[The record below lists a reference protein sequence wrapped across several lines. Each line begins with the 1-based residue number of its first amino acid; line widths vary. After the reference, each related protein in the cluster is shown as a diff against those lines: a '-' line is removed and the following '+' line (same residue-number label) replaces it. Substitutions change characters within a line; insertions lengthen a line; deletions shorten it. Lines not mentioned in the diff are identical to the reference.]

1 MNPQKRFRETTYR
14 KRLRVENF
22 TNTIEIS
29 VKNLHSK
36 KIRLSLFTNNYLTTK
51 PMRRKVTLKQIAKEL
66 DVSISTVS
74 KSLRDSPEI
83 SEDTRLKV
91 QAFAKLYNYKP
102 NLIALSL
109 KNKKTKTIG
118 IIIPEIVHHFFATV
132 ISGIEHVANENGYN
146 VIVTLSDES
155 FDKEVINME
164 MLANGSIDG
173 FIMSL
178 SKETQHKKDFHHITE
193 VINQGMP
200 VVMFDR
206 VTNDILC
213 DKVIIDD
220 NLAAYE
226 AVQSLI
232 DNGFKKIALITTVD
246 YVSVGKL
253 RTDGYIKA
261 LKTNNIEINPELI
274 IKIED
279 IDNCEF
285 QIEEL
290 VSNKELDAIFAV
302 NELFAV
308 TAIKAAKK
316 TNMKVPED
324 ISIIG
329 FTDGIISKYSS
340 PSITTVS
347 QNGIK
352 MGGKAAKMLIDRL
365 EAEQEDDEHYKTEVI
380 ETHLVVRESTPTL

>member
-1 MNPQKRFRETTYR
+1 
-14 KRLRVENF
+14 
-22 TNTIEIS
+22 
-29 VKNLHSK
+29 
-36 KIRLSLFTNNYLTTK
+36 
-51 PMRRKVTLKQIAKEL
+51 MRRKVTLKQIAKEL

-83 SEDTRLKV
+83 SEDTRQKV

-132 ISGIEHVANENGYN
+132 ISGIEHVANEHGYN

-178 SKETQHKKDFHHITE
+178 SKETQYKGDFHHITE

-226 AVQSLI
+226 AVQNLI
-232 DNGFKKIALITTVD
+232 NKGFKKIALITTVD

-261 LKTNNIEINPELI
+261 LKTNDIKVDENLI
-274 IKIED
+274 VKIED
-279 IDNCEF
+279 IDNCSGE
-285 QIEEL
+285 IENL
-290 VSNKELDAIFAV
+290 ISNNEIDAVFAV

-308 TAIKAAKK
+308 TAIKAAK
-316 TNMKVPED
+316 NIGIKVPED
-324 ISIIG
+324 LAIIG

-352 MGGKAAKMLIDRL
+352 MGGKAAKMLIERL
-365 EAEQEDDEHYKTEVI
+365 ESEEEEEEHYKTEVI
-380 ETHLVVRESTPTL
+380 ETHLVIRESTPTL

>member
-1 MNPQKRFRETTYR
+1 MK
-14 KRLRVENF
+14 
-22 TNTIEIS
+22 
-29 VKNLHSK
+29 
-36 KIRLSLFTNNYLTTK
+36 
-51 PMRRKVTLKQIAKEL
+51 RKVTLKQIAKEL

-74 KSLRDSPEI
+74 KSLRNSLEI
-83 SEDTRLKV
+83 SEDTRQKV

-102 NLIALSL
+102 NNIALSL
-109 KNKKTKTIG
+109 KNKKTKTIC
-118 IIIPEIVHHFFATV
+118 IIIPEIIHHFFATV
-132 ISGIEHVANENGYN
+132 ISGVEHVANENGYN
-146 VIVTLSDES
+146 VIVCLSDES

-178 SKETQHKKDFHHITE
+178 SKETQLKRDFHHILE

-220 NLAAYE
+220 NLAAYNATQFLVE
-226 AVQSLI
+226 K
-232 DNGFKKIALITTVD
+232 GYKKIALITTID

-261 LKTNNIEINPELI
+261 LKTNDLKVDENLI
-274 IKIED
+274 LKIED
-279 IDNCEF
+279 IENFESKIDSLIKNND
-285 QIEEL
+285 
-290 VSNKELDAIFAV
+290 VDAIFAV

-308 TAIKAAKK
+308 TAIKIAKK
-316 TNMKVPED
+316 YGKRVPED
-324 ISIIG
+324 ISVIG

-340 PSITTVS
+340 PSISTVG

-352 MGGKAAKMLIDRL
+352 MGEKAAKMLIERL
-365 EAEQEDDEHYKTEVI
+365 ENEEEEYDEHYKTEVI
-380 ETHLVVRESTPTL
+380 ETELVIRESTI

>member
-1 MNPQKRFRETTYR
+1 MK
-14 KRLRVENF
+14 
-22 TNTIEIS
+22 
-29 VKNLHSK
+29 
-36 KIRLSLFTNNYLTTK
+36 
-51 PMRRKVTLKQIAKEL
+51 RKVTLKQIAKEL

-74 KSLRDSPEI
+74 KSLRNSLEI
-83 SEDTRLKV
+83 SEDTRQKV

-102 NLIALSL
+102 NNIALSL
-109 KNKKTKTIG
+109 KNKKTKTIC
-118 IIIPEIVHHFFATV
+118 IIIPEIIHHFFATV
-132 ISGIEHVANENGYN
+132 ISGVEHVANENGYN
-146 VIVTLSDES
+146 VIVCLSDES

-178 SKETQHKKDFHHITE
+178 SKETQQKRDFHHILE

-220 NLAAYE
+220 NLAAYN
-226 AVQSLI
+226 ATQFLI
-232 DNGFKKIALITTVD
+232 EKGFSKIALITTID

-261 LKTNNIEINPELI
+261 MKTNDLKVNENLI
-274 IKIED
+274 LKIED
-279 IDNCEF
+279 IDNFEEK
-285 QIEEL
+285 IESLIKNNEI
-290 VSNKELDAIFAV
+290 DAIFAV

-308 TAIKAAKK
+308 TAIKIANKYGK
-316 TNMKVPED
+316 KVPDD
-324 ISIIG
+324 ISVIG

-340 PSITTVS
+340 PSISTVG

-352 MGGKAAKMLIDRL
+352 MGEKAAKMLIERL
-365 EAEQEDDEHYKTEVI
+365 ENEEEEYEEHYKTEVI
-380 ETHLVVRESTPTL
+380 ETELVIRESTS

>member
-1 MNPQKRFRETTYR
+1 MK
-14 KRLRVENF
+14 
-22 TNTIEIS
+22 
-29 VKNLHSK
+29 
-36 KIRLSLFTNNYLTTK
+36 
-51 PMRRKVTLKQIAKEL
+51 RKVTLKQIAKEL

-74 KSLRDSPEI
+74 KSLRNSLEI
-83 SEDTRLKV
+83 SEDTRQKV

-102 NLIALSL
+102 NNIALSL
-109 KNKKTKTIG
+109 KNKKTKTIC
-118 IIIPEIVHHFFATV
+118 IIIPEIIHHFFATV
-132 ISGIEHVANENGYN
+132 ISGVENVANENGYN
-146 VIVTLSDES
+146 VLVCLSDES

-178 SKETQHKKDFHHITE
+178 SKETQQKKDFHHIVE

-220 NLAAYE
+220 NLAAFNATQY
-226 AVQSLI
+226 LI
-232 DNGFKKIALITTVD
+232 DKGFKKIALITTVD

-253 RTDGYIKA
+253 RTEGYIKA
-261 LKTNNIEINPELI
+261 LRNNDLKVDENLI
-274 IKIED
+274 LKIED
-279 IDNCEF
+279 TENF
-285 QIEEL
+285 EESIADL
-290 VSNKELDAIFAV
+290 IHKNPNLEAIFAV

-308 TAIKAAKK
+308 TAIKTATKLGKNIPADLS
-316 TNMKVPED
+316 V
-324 ISIIG
+324 IG

-352 MGGKAAKMLIDRL
+352 MGGKAAKMLIERL
-365 EAEQEDDEHYKTEVI
+365 EAEEEEEEQYKTEVI
-380 ETHLVVRESTPTL
+380 ETELVERESTLGIHFVK

>member
-1 MNPQKRFRETTYR
+1 MK
-14 KRLRVENF
+14 
-22 TNTIEIS
+22 
-29 VKNLHSK
+29 
-36 KIRLSLFTNNYLTTK
+36 
-51 PMRRKVTLKQIAKEL
+51 RKVTLKQIAKEL

-74 KSLRDSPEI
+74 KSLKDSSEI
-83 SEDTRLKV
+83 SEDTRQKV

-102 NLIALSL
+102 NNIALSL

-132 ISGIEHVANENGYN
+132 ISGVENVANEHGYN
-146 VIVTLSDES
+146 VIVCLSDES

-178 SKETQHKKDFHHITE
+178 SKETQQKKDFHHIKE

-220 NLAAYE
+220 NLAAFQ
-226 AVQSLI
+226 AVQTLI
-232 DNGFKKIALITTVD
+232 DKGLKKIALITTVD

-253 RTDGYIKA
+253 RTEGYLKA
-261 LKTNNIEINPELI
+261 LKSNDIKVDENLI
-274 IKIED
+274 LKIED
-279 IDNCEF
+279 IDHCDEV
-285 QIEEL
+285 IENLLNTQTIE
-290 VSNKELDAIFAV
+290 AIFAV

-308 TAIKAAKK
+308 TAIKAALKK
-316 TNMKVPED
+316 GLKIPED
-324 ISIIG
+324 IAVIG

-352 MGGKAAKMLIDRL
+352 MGGKAAKMLIERL
-365 EAEQEDDEHYKTEVI
+365 ESEDEDDEHYRTEVI
-380 ETHLVVRESTPTL
+380 ETHLVERESTPTL

>member
-1 MNPQKRFRETTYR
+1 MK
-14 KRLRVENF
+14 
-22 TNTIEIS
+22 
-29 VKNLHSK
+29 
-36 KIRLSLFTNNYLTTK
+36 
-51 PMRRKVTLKQIAKEL
+51 RKVTLKQIAKEL

-109 KNKKTKTIG
+109 KNRKTKTIG

-132 ISGIEHVANENGYN
+132 ISGIEQIANERGYN

-178 SKETQHKKDFHHITE
+178 SKETQYRKDFHHIIE

-206 VTNDILC
+206 VTNDISC

-220 NLAAYE
+220 SLAAYE
-226 AVQSLI
+226 AVQKLI
-232 DNGFKKIALITTVD
+232 QIGYKNIALITTVD

-261 LKTNNIEINPELI
+261 LRTNDLAIDPDLI
-274 IKIED
+274 LKIED
-279 IDNCEF
+279 IDNCSD
-285 QIEEL
+285 QIEQL
-290 VSNKELDAIFAV
+290 IRDNTIDAIFAV

-308 TAIKAAKK
+308 TAIKTAKK
-316 TNMKVPED
+316 QGISVPENMAV
-324 ISIIG
+324 IG

-340 PSITTVS
+340 PSITTVG
-347 QNGIK
+347 QNGIE
-352 MGGKAAKMLIDRL
+352 MGNKAAQMLINRL
-365 EAEQEDDEHYKTEVI
+365 ETELEEEEHYRTEII
-380 ETHLVVRESTPTL
+380 ETHLVIRESTPT

>member
-1 MNPQKRFRETTYR
+1 MK
-14 KRLRVENF
+14 
-22 TNTIEIS
+22 
-29 VKNLHSK
+29 
-36 KIRLSLFTNNYLTTK
+36 
-51 PMRRKVTLKQIAKEL
+51 RKVTLKQIAKEL

-74 KSLRDSPEI
+74 KSLKDSSEI
-83 SEDTRLKV
+83 SEDTRQKV

-102 NLIALSL
+102 NNIALSL

-132 ISGIEHVANENGYN
+132 ISGVENVANEHGYN
-146 VIVTLSDES
+146 VIVCLSDES

-178 SKETQHKKDFHHITE
+178 SKETQQKKDFHHISE

-206 VTNDILC
+206 ITNDILC

-220 NLAAYE
+220 NLAAFQ
-226 AVQSLI
+226 AVQTLI
-232 DNGFKKIALITTVD
+232 DKGLKKIALITTVD

-253 RTDGYIKA
+253 RTEGYLKA
-261 LKTNNIEINPELI
+261 LKSNDIKVNENLI
-274 IKIED
+274 LKIED
-279 IDNCEF
+279 IDHCDEV
-285 QIEEL
+285 IENLINNQPIE
-290 VSNKELDAIFAV
+290 AIFAV

-308 TAIKAAKK
+308 TAIKAALKK
-316 TNMKVPED
+316 GLKIPED
-324 ISIIG
+324 IAVIG

-352 MGGKAAKMLIDRL
+352 MGGKAAKMLIERL
-365 EAEQEDDEHYKTEVI
+365 ESEDEDDEHYRTEVI
-380 ETHLVVRESTPTL
+380 ETHLVERESTPTL

>member
-1 MNPQKRFRETTYR
+1 
-14 KRLRVENF
+14 
-22 TNTIEIS
+22 
-29 VKNLHSK
+29 
-36 KIRLSLFTNNYLTTK
+36 
-51 PMRRKVTLKQIAKEL
+51 MRRKVTLKQIAKEL

-83 SEDTRLKV
+83 SEDTRQKV

-132 ISGIEHVANENGYN
+132 ISGIEHVANEHGYN

-164 MLANGSIDG
+164 MLANGTIDG

-206 VTNDILC
+206 VTNDVLC

-261 LKTNNIEINPELI
+261 LKTNEIVVDPKLI
-274 IKIED
+274 LKIED
-279 IDNCEF
+279 IDICDH

-290 VSNKELDAIFAV
+290 IKDNEIDAVFAV

-308 TAIKAAKK
+308 TAIKAAKMVNK
-316 TNMKVPED
+316 NVPED
-324 ISIIG
+324 ISVIG

-352 MGGKAAKMLIDRL
+352 MGGKAAKMLIERL
-365 EAEQEDDEHYKTEVI
+365 ESEEEEEEHFKTEVI
-380 ETHLVVRESTPTL
+380 ETHLVLRESTPTL